1 MTRTAELE
9 FRDGVVLGGRG
20 RRFAL
25 EVGGG
30 LGGLLVD
37 LRDVPLLLPDAPDRR
52 REVLAGWQQAT
63 WSELGG

>member
-37 LRDVPLLLPDAPDRR
+37 LRDVPLQLPESPDRR
-52 REVLAGWQQAT
+52 REALAGWQQAA
-63 WSELGG
+63 WPELAG